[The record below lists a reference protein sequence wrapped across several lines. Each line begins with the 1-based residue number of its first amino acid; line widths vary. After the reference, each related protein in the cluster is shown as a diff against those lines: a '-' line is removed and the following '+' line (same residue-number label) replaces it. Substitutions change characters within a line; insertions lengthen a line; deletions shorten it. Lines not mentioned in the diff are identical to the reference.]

1 MSFLSPRRLIL
12 STLFVIAF
20 YMPGHAETSERQ
32 ERIAAHL
39 AGQML
44 ATSTDDKITLSPST
58 IVSLSQAGLSTN
70 RFRLGNVDVLR
81 NDNDGDEQAI
91 TFLAV
96 YSEETERRLWL
107 VVRAWYDVV
116 GDTVNV
122 SRADPYWNSPAI
134 PEIQL
139 RVLPHNALSGEEAS
153 ADTYAKNVELLGD
166 IVAAAIDPAEA
177 LPTRFDVALTFIDR
191 VAFDA
196 EITLTTS
203 ATADGATQSTLSSTR
218 LDATGWPIIVV
229 DGALVS
235 SGFLQVRYRPGSDRD
250 PSQAQSEIIAAYSI
264 TELTRNL
271 E

>member
-1 MSFLSPRRLIL
+1 MSFLSARRLIL

-20 YMPGHAETSERQ
+20 YLPGQAETSERQ
-32 ERIAAHL
+32 TRIAAHL
-39 AGQML
+39 AGNML
-44 ATSTDDKITLSPST
+44 TVTADDKITLVPAA
-58 IVSLSQAGLSTN
+58 IASLSQAGLSAD
-70 RFRLGNVDVLR
+70 RFQLDSVDVLR

-116 GDTVNV
+116 GDTVTV
-122 SRADPYWNSPAI
+122 SRAEPFLNSPAI
-134 PEIQL
+134 PEVQL
-139 RVLPHNALSGEEAS
+139 RVVAHNVLSGDEAS
-153 ADTYAKNVELLGD
+153 ADTYAKNVVLLGD
-166 IVAAAIDPAEA
+166 IVSAAIDPTQT
-177 LPTRFDVALTFIDR
+177 LPARFDLALTFVDR

-203 ATADGATQSTLSSTR
+203 STAEGATQNTLNSTR

-229 DGALVS
+229 DGAQMNA
-235 SGFLQVRYRPGSDRD
+235 GFLQVRYRPGSDRD
-250 PSQAQSEIIAAYSI
+250 PSEARSKIIAAYSI
-264 TELTRNL
+264 ADLTRDM